1 MVSTL
6 ASRTVTIAVQH
17 AQIGT
22 PRTDGRAILVRH
34 DSRNLVQVG
43 EVVNGPGRHQLR
55 ERNTAE
61 SRMPSTTPQIL
72 RRQLQCP
79 EFVKVRCSQ
88 GSELIQELAE

>member
-43 EVVNGPGRHQLR
+43 EVVNGPGRHQ
-55 ERNTAE
+55 E
-61 SRMPSTTPQIL
+61 
-72 RRQLQCP
+72 
-79 EFVKVRCSQ
+79 
-88 GSELIQELAE
+88 